1 MAYEGYDM
9 EAIIHS
15 VVTKVGASVGLTCLL
30 LLYKLFS
37 ERRRFAGLPGPP
49 HHWLYGHLPAFKEVK
64 AKLPADAHNN
74 LVHAILARQYE
85 LGPIYYLDLWPS
97 FDPQVIVL
105 DPTLA
110 AQATQLKDLPK
121 HSMYKFMEY
130 TVGTQSIITTHG
142 EQHRFWRKV
151 FDAGFSS
158 SHLASLTPMVVQRVN
173 VFIEKLESQ
182 VKTGEVFPL
191 LPLTKS
197 LTLDVIGR
205 VTMAADFN
213 TQQQSN
219 EIVDA
224 FLTMPKYIPPF
235 GLDPLRLLSPSRI
248 WNARHY
254 QIKLNKLIGQ
264 VVDQRFRERR
274 EGMVGPNEKSLVHLA
289 LDTYEKMQDN
299 KEECAVIDPDFK
311 KNAVDNIRAFFFA
324 GHATTAASL
333 CYLYYVLDRHPE
345 ILGRLRKEHEEFFGP
360 DPGDANV
367 RIHKDP
373 TILKRMTY
381 TTAVIKESLRLFVG
395 AGTVRNGIK
404 GFDLIDTKTNK
415 HYPTYVRGPFPIM
428 VRAFPIHR
436 NPANFPDPDVFDPE
450 RFLGAKAAKMTK
462 DAYRPFEK
470 GSRDCPGQELSMME
484 MRITLALTIRR
495 FNIKA
500 VYSEDA
506 PEVMGDT
513 AYNVMFSS
521 AGPAQSLPV
530 RVSLRE
536 S

>member
-1 MAYEGYDM
+1 MIYSMISKLGLG
-9 EAIIHS
+9 I
-15 VVTKVGASVGLTCLL
+15 GLVGLWF
-30 LLYKLFS
+30 LYKLFS

-49 HHWLYGHLPAFKEVK
+49 HHWLYGHLPVFNDVK
-64 AKLPADAHNN
+64 AKLPADAHMN
-74 LVHAILARQYE
+74 LVQTMLAREYD

-105 DPTLA
+105 DPALA
-110 AQATQLKDLPK
+110 AQTTQLKNLPK
-121 HSMYKFMEY
+121 HPLYKFMEY

-173 VFIEKLESQ
+173 VFIEKLEAH
-182 VKTGEVFPL
+182 VATGDVFPL

-213 TQQQSN
+213 TQKQSN

-224 FLTMPKYIPPF
+224 FLTMPKYIPPINF
-235 GLDPLRLLSPSRI
+235 DPLRLLSPTRI
-248 WNARHY
+248 WNARYY
-254 QIKLNKLIGQ
+254 QQKLNNLISQ
-264 VVDQRFRERR
+264 VVEQRFRERR
-274 EGMVGPNEKSLVHLA
+274 EGRVGPNEKSLVHLA
-289 LDTYEKMQDN
+289 LDSYEPMQEG
-299 KEECAVIDPDFK
+299 KEGITTMDPVFM

-333 CYLYYVLDRHPE
+333 CYLYYVLDKHPE
-345 ILGRLRKEHEEFFGP
+345 VLSRLRKEHEEFLGSNP
-360 DPGDANV
+360 ADASA
-367 RIHKDP
+367 RIHAEP

-395 AGTVRNGIK
+395 AGTIRTGIK
-404 GFDLIDTKTNK
+404 GVDLIDPKTNK
-415 HYPTYVRGPFPIM
+415 HYPTYVGGPFPIM

-436 NPANFPDPDVFDPE
+436 DPENFPDPDVFDPE
-450 RFLGAKAAKMTK
+450 RFLGASASAMTK

-484 MRITLALTIRR
+484 MRITLALTIRK
-495 FNIKA
+495 FNIRSFYA
-500 VYSEDA
+500 EDA
-506 PEVMGDT
+506 PVVMGDP

-521 AGPAQSLPV
+521 AGPAGGLPV
-530 RVSLRE
+530 RVSLLG

>member
-1 MAYEGYDM
+1 MAHDM
-9 EAIIHS
+9 GEIVYY
-15 VVTKVGASVGLTCLL
+15 VVTKLGAAVGLIFLW

-37 ERRRFAGLPGPP
+37 ERRRFHGLPGPP
-49 HHWLYGHLPAFKEVK
+49 HHWLYGHLPVLKEVK
-64 AKLPADAHNN
+64 AKLPADVHIN
-74 LVHAILARQYE
+74 LVHAMLARKYD

-105 DPTLA
+105 DPALA
-110 AQATQLKDLPK
+110 AQTTQLKNLPK
-121 HSMYKFMEY
+121 HPMYKFMEY

-158 SHLASLTPMVVQRVN
+158 SHLASLTPMVVSRVN
-173 VFIEKLESQ
+173 VFIEKLETQ
-182 VKTGEVFPL
+182 VKTGDVFPL

-213 TQQQSN
+213 TQRQSN

-235 GLDPLRLLSPSRI
+235 GFDPIKLLSPTRI

-254 QIKLNKLIGQ
+254 QIKLNTLIGQ

-274 EGMVGPNEKSLVHLA
+274 EGRVGPNEKSLVHLA
-289 LDTYEKMQDN
+289 LDTYENMQESKD
-299 KEECAVIDPDFK
+299 EFVVMDSDFK

-345 ILGRLRKEHEEFFGP
+345 VLSRLRKEHEEFLGS
-360 DPGDANV
+360 DPGDV
-367 RIHKDP
+367 GTRIHTDP
-373 TILKRMTY
+373 NILKRMTY

-395 AGTVRNGIK
+395 AGTIRNGIK
-404 GFDLIDTKTNK
+404 GFNLVDPKTNK
-415 HYPTYVRGPFPIM
+415 HYPTYVGGPFPIM

-436 NPANFPDPDVFDPE
+436 NPANFHDPDVFDPE
-450 RFLGAKAAKMTK
+450 RFLGQRAAEMTK

-484 MRITLALTIRR
+484 MRVTLALTIRK
-495 FNIKA
+495 FNFKS
-500 VYSEDA
+500 VYPENA
-506 PEVMGDT
+506 PEVMGDP

-521 AGPAQSLPV
+521 AGPAGSLPV
-530 RVSLRE
+530 RVSLVG

>member
-1 MAYEGYDM
+1 MIY
-9 EAIIHS
+9 S
-15 VVTKVGASVGLTCLL
+15 VILRLGVGVALIGLWFI
-30 LLYKLFS
+30 YKLFS

-49 HHWLYGHLPAFKEVK
+49 HHWLYGHLPVFKDVK
-64 AKLPADAHNN
+64 AKLPADAHIN
-74 LVHAILARQYE
+74 LVHATLAREYD

-105 DPTLA
+105 DPGLA
-110 AQATQLKDLPK
+110 AQTTQLKNLPK
-121 HSMYKFMEY
+121 HPMYKFMEY

-158 SHLASLTPMVVQRVN
+158 SNLASLTPMVVQRVN
-173 VFIEKLESQ
+173 VFIEKLE
-182 VKTGEVFPL
+182 VHVEAGEVFPL

-213 TQQQSN
+213 TQKQSN

-224 FLTMPKYIPPF
+224 FLTMPKYIPPLGF
-235 GLDPLRLLSPSRI
+235 DPVRLLSPSRI

-254 QIKLNKLIGQ
+254 QLKLNTLIGQ
-264 VVDQRFRERR
+264 VVEQRFRERR
-274 EGMVGPNEKSLVHLA
+274 EGRVGPSEKSLVHLA
-289 LDTYEKMQDN
+289 LDTYEQIQGN
-299 KEECAVIDPDFK
+299 KEEITSMDPVFM

-333 CYLYYVLDRHPE
+333 CYLYYVLDKHPE
-345 ILGRLRKEHEEFFGP
+345 VLTRLRKEHDEFLGSNP
-360 DPGDANV
+360 SDASAC
-367 RIHKDP
+367 IHAEP

-395 AGTVRNGIK
+395 AGTIRNGIK
-404 GFDLIDTKTNK
+404 GFDLIDPQTNK
-415 HYPTYVRGPFPIM
+415 HYPTYVRGAFPIM

-436 NPANFPDPDVFDPE
+436 NPENFPDPDVFDPE
-450 RFLGAKAAKMTK
+450 RFLDARAAKMAK

-484 MRITLALTIRR
+484 MRITLALTIRK
-495 FNIKA
+495 FNIKS
-500 VYSEDA
+500 VYAEDA
-506 PEVMGDT
+506 PEVMGDP

-521 AGPAQSLPV
+521 AGPAGGLPV
-530 RVSLRE
+530 RVSLLG